1 MSGKKGPS
9 FRPQSYV
16 SWAVST
22 GSHKSLNHHVGA
34 TVTSRT
40 FAVLLTGF
48 VALYAS
54 DANSQALSAQ
64 GNTGSPE
71 HQRLTQ
77 KIIQLET
84 ELGAMR
90 QDLAVLLRIVGGSCN
105 GSNSFVKAVGTD
117 GSIVCGSVDFPAPS
131 ASAASGGGGAS
142 SSGPSAASY
151 SPPPESADSS
161 APASADG
168 GASGGAV
175 MTYAIS
181 GGYFDDMNRWVD
193 TYTPVVLGEGPVTS
207 CVHCDVY
214 VDNGAGATVHPWEAF
229 DRWAAEQW
237 AAVGVYGIY

>member
-1 MSGKKGPS
+1 
-9 FRPQSYV
+9 
-16 SWAVST
+16 
-22 GSHKSLNHHVGA
+22 
-34 TVTSRT
+34 VTSRLSAIL
-40 FAVLLTGF
+40 FTGL
-48 VALYAS
+48 VAIWS
-54 DANSQALSAQ
+54 PDAIGQALSAQ

-84 ELGAMR
+84 EIGAMR
-90 QDLAVLLRIVGGSCN
+90 QDIAVLLRIVGGSCN
-105 GSNSFVKAVGTD
+105 GANSFVKAVGTD
-117 GSIVCGSVDFPAPS
+117 GSIVCGTVDFPAPT
-131 ASAASGGGGAS
+131 ASAASGASGGGGGGGQSAS
-142 SSGPSAASY
+142 AY
-151 SPPPESADSS
+151 TPPT
-161 APASADG
+161 ASADPSPPAAADSG
-168 GASGGAV
+168 TSGGAV

-193 TYTPVVLGEGPVTS
+193 TYTPVVLGDGPVGA